1 MADCPGVAHLAEMA
15 DGGLAR
21 LRAPG
26 GRLRADQARSV
37 AELAEALGSG
47 ALDLT
52 NRANLQIR
60 GLKLDAGPMLASA
73 LGRIGLYA
81 EGPADRRRNLLLD
94 PLAGLDPTE
103 SADLTPVAAALDRA
117 LSAQD
122 WIGDLSPKFAF
133 ALDGGG
139 ACGVAAVAS
148 DAALLAAGGRLHLA
162 LAGVPL
168 GVSLAP
174 GEGASAGVLV
184 ARLAAQAGPDAR
196 GRDLDA
202 SAVRRA
208 LVDEGLGHPSALAD
222 APWPAA
228 LRPVFGRMAQADG
241 RFAALL
247 PVPVGRLTAAMLRFA
262 AEIAEQGVGE
272 LRLAPWSAI
281 VIPHLDETQAVSA
294 LERAEA
300 VGFLPPDLAARLQV
314 RACAGAPACV
324 RAREPA
330 KALALA
336 VLAEAARRPGLAP
349 ASPRSLHI
357 SACPKGCAGAA
368 PADLLLL
375 GAGDRDGYA
384 LHASA
389 APRRPGPALGRLA
402 VDDPAAILRL
412 LSATPGVS

>member
-1 MADCPGVAHLAEMA
+1 MAECPGVAHLAEMA

-37 AELAEALGSG
+37 AELAETLGSG

-60 GLKLDAGPMLASA
+60 GLQRDAGPALASA

-81 EGPADRRRNLLLD
+81 EGPADRRRNVLLD

-117 LSAQD
+117 LTAQD
-122 WIGDLSPKFAF
+122 WIGELSPKFAF

-139 ACGVAAVAS
+139 ASGVAAVAS
-148 DAALLAAGGRLHLA
+148 DVALLAMDGRLRLA

-168 GVSLAP
+168 GVSVAP
-174 GEGASAGVLV
+174 EEGASAGVLL
-184 ARLAAQAGPDAR
+184 AKRAAQAGPDAR
-196 GRDLDA
+196 ARDLDA
-202 SAVRRA
+202 AALRRA
-208 LVDEGLGHPSALAD
+208 LAEAGLGQPAAPAD

-228 LRPVFGRMAQADG
+228 LRPVFGLMTQADG
-241 RFAALL
+241 RFSSIL
-247 PVPVGRLTAAMLRFA
+247 PVPVGRLAAAMLRFA
-262 AEIAEQGVGE
+262 AEAAEQGEGE

-281 VIPHLDETQAVSA
+281 VIPHLDEARATDA
-294 LERAEA
+294 LERAQG
-300 VGFLPPDLAARLQV
+300 VGFLPPDLAARLRV

-336 VLAEAARRPGLAP
+336 VLAEAARRPELAP
-349 ASPRSLHI
+349 ETPRSLHI

-384 LHASA
+384 LHAHA
-389 APRRPGPALGRLA
+389 APRRPGGALGRCA
-402 VDDPAAILRL
+402 GDDPAAVLSL
-412 LSATPGVS
+412 LSAMPGAS